1 METHTGI
8 KELVMF
14 EVFFENGTKRKIGE
28 VKTEK
33 EAFVVINDFLK
44 EHNYKSYYKV
54 ITQLN
59 EKEKRIDVG
68 SWSQFFYIVEL

>member
-1 METHTGI
+1 
-8 KELVMF
+8 MF

-68 SWSQFFYIVEL
+68 SWTQFFYIVER

>member
-1 METHTGI
+1 MLEI
-8 KELVMF
+8 
-14 EVFFENGTKRKIGE
+14 FFENGTKRKIGE
-28 VKTEK
+28 AKTEK

-68 SWSQFFYIVEL
+68 SWSQFFYIVEQ